1 MRVLQEAPK
10 GTSEVPLDA
19 PKGGDFLLI
28 IVCVNGFPKYV
39 MPTLLTIHTHLFFNS
54 SQGCHWILVK
64 HDKVTTED
72 EPWEKIVNR
81 KIREGIL
88 TLKFE
93 PFILHV
99 QCRGEIKCYIFPK
112 ILVKTLMPCPFT
124 GPKMFCASLN
134 ILGQIKN

>member
-1 MRVLQEAPK
+1 MKFNSIEITCDPLMRVLLPIVK
-10 GTSEVPLDA
+10 NIGRSKTFH
-19 PKGGDFLLI
+19 GDFLGASGGFLQNSHRKVTRYVWFI
-28 IVCVNGFPKYV
+28 STVCNLLHTVFISNN
-39 MPTLLTIHTHLFFNS
+39 MPAFLFTYFFNS

-99 QCRGEIKCYIFPK
+99 QCRGEIRC
-112 ILVKTLMPCPFT
+112 
-124 GPKMFCASLN
+124 
-134 ILGQIKN
+134 

>member
-1 MRVLQEAPK
+1 MAFQNSA
-10 GTSEVPLDA
+10 
-19 PKGGDFLLI
+19 
-28 IVCVNGFPKYV
+28 Y
-39 MPTLLTIHTHLFFNS
+39 LLTIHTHLFFNL

-99 QCRGEIKCYIFPK
+99 QCRGEIKC
-112 ILVKTLMPCPFT
+112 
-124 GPKMFCASLN
+124 
-134 ILGQIKN
+134 